1 MKLSIFNT
9 LRAAA
14 YAVAAGLL
22 VTAAVGCE
30 SSSSNDKS
38 LSVSDKSVILDG
50 EGGSQKISVSAN
62 GVSWIATAADSWVKL
77 TPQSGTGDSFVV
89 VSADANNTAEMRTSS
104 ITFEAP
110 GVSPVVVSVLQNEG
124 SGSSVSGSGYEV
136 KSVMFAYYGDRL
148 NTGGRLA
155 NVAVCLFN
163 QAPDQSTGKFQSYP
177 LKVVELVT
185 SVPFSDDYK
194 TACESVL
201 GHSYKTSTTD
211 KEYTINIEN
220 SYYANLIS
228 ETNTD
233 EKAVVSAELT
243 VSEFN
248 QSNGILKVSY
258 NVTFDDKST
267 MSGVFES
274 NKVFL
279 ADYSKAA
286 DSTLESDYNPVLTS
300 AEATFYS
307 ITDPDDGSAVT
318 DCALAVVE
326 LSGSA
331 SGGKDVVS
339 LGLYTDYA
347 DLSTLDL
354 SGTYPCLGDNAKSYK
369 EALNTFVPG
378 ELKSAGN
385 GQVYPIPT
393 IYYLLTSKGIL
404 TYAVPHSGSV
414 VFAKSGE
421 NYDVTLNLKDGNGY
435 AISGKYT
442 LKIPATVG
450 KLGTSSASPYSVK
463 VADFARKSNIGVAK
477 LPSVKFERL
486 F

>member
-14 YAVAAGLL
+14 YAVAAGLF
-22 VTAAVGCE
+22 VTAAVGCN

-62 GVSWIATAADSWVKL
+62 GVSWIATAADSWVKV

-89 VSADANNTAEMRTSS
+89 VSAEANNTAEMRTSS

-110 GVSPVVVSVLQNEG
+110 GVSPVVVSVLQSEG

-211 KEYTINIEN
+211 KEYTINIAN

-274 NKVFL
+274 DKVFL

-300 AEATFYS
+300 AEATIY
-307 ITDPDDGSAVT
+307 ALNNVT
-318 DCALAVVE
+318 ECALALVDFTGPT
-326 LSGSA
+326 SDGQ
-331 SGGKDVVS
+331 DVLA
-339 LGLYTDYA
+339 LGIYTDYA
-347 DLSTLDL
+347 DLTTLDL
-354 SGTYPCLGDNAKSYK
+354 SGTYTCIADDADLVP
-369 EALNTFVPG
+369 NTFVPG
-378 ELKSAGN
+378 SLQDTDDGR
-385 GQVYPIPT
+385 VRLIPT
-393 IYYLLTSKGIL
+393 IYYHSTSKGV
-404 TYAVPHSGSV
+404 TAYAVPHSGSV

-421 NYDVTLNLKDGNGY
+421 KYDVTFNFKDGNGF
-435 AISGKYT
+435 AISGKCS
-442 LKIPATVG
+442 ISISVSVG
-450 KLGTSSASPYSVK
+450 KLNTSSASPYSVK
-463 VADFARKSNIGVAK
+463 VADFARKSDFGVAK

-486 F
+486 

>member
-14 YAVAAGLL
+14 YAVAAGLF

-110 GVSPVVVSVLQNEG
+110 GVSPVVVSVLQSEG

-201 GHSYKTSTTD
+201 GHSCKTSTTD
-211 KEYTINIEN
+211 KEYTINIAN

-274 NKVFL
+274 DKVFL

-286 DSTLESDYNPVLTS
+286 DSTLESDINPVFTS
-300 AEATFYS
+300 ATATIYEMEK
-307 ITDPDDGSAVT
+307 VKE
-318 DCALAVVE
+318 CALALVDFTGPT
-326 LSGSA
+326 SDGQ
-331 SGGKDVVS
+331 DVLA
-339 LGLYTDYA
+339 LGIYTDYA
-347 DLSTLDL
+347 DLTTLDL
-354 SGTYPCLGDNAKSYK
+354 SGTYTCIADDADLVP
-369 EALNTFVPG
+369 NTFVPG
-378 ELKSAGN
+378 SLQDTDDGR
-385 GQVYPIPT
+385 VRLIPT
-393 IYYLLTSKGIL
+393 IYYHSTSKGV
-404 TYAVPHSGSV
+404 TAYAVPHSGSV

-421 NYDVTLNLKDGNGY
+421 KYDVTFNFKDGNGF
-435 AISGKYT
+435 AISGKCT
-442 LKIPATVG
+442 VSINVSVG
-450 KLGTSSASPYSVK
+450 KLNTSSASPYSVK

-486 F
+486 

>member
-22 VTAAVGCE
+22 VTAAVGCDP
-30 SSSSNDKS
+30 SSSNDKS

-110 GVSPVVVSVLQNEG
+110 GVSPVVVSVLQSEG

-136 KSVMFAYYGDRL
+136 KSVMFAYYGDGL
-148 NTGGRLA
+148 NTGGKLA

-163 QAPDQSTGKFQSYP
+163 QVPDERTGKFQSYP

-185 SVPFSDDYK
+185 SVPFSDNYE
-194 TACESVL
+194 TACKSVL
-201 GHSYKTSTTD
+201 GHSYKTSKTD
-211 KEYTINIEN
+211 KEYTINIAN
-220 SYYANLIS
+220 SYYANMIS

-248 QSNGILKVSY
+248 QSNNTVKVSY

-274 NKVFL
+274 DKVFL
-279 ADYSKAA
+279 ADYSKAS
-286 DSTLESDYNPVLTS
+286 DSTLESDISPVFTG
-300 AEATFYS
+300 ATATIY
-307 ITDPDDGSAVT
+307 ALNNVT
-318 DCALAVVE
+318 ECALALVDFTGPT
-326 LSGSA
+326 SDGQ
-331 SGGKDVVS
+331 DVLA
-339 LGLYTDYA
+339 LGIYTDYA
-347 DLSTLDL
+347 DLTTLDL
-354 SGTYPCLGDNAKSYK
+354 SGTYTCIADDADLVP
-369 EALNTFVPG
+369 NTFVPG
-378 ELKSAGN
+378 SLQDTDDGR
-385 GQVYPIPT
+385 VRLIPT
-393 IYYLLTSKGIL
+393 IYYHSTSKGV
-404 TYAVPHSGSV
+404 TAYAVPHSGSV

-421 NYDVTLNLKDGNGY
+421 KYDVTFNFKDGNGF
-435 AISGKYT
+435 AISGKCT
-442 LKIPATVG
+442 VSINVSVG

-477 LPSVKFERL
+477 LPSVKLERL
-486 F
+486 

>member
-14 YAVAAGLL
+14 YAVAAGLF

-62 GVSWIATAADSWVKL
+62 GVSWIATAADSWVKV

-89 VSADANNTAEMRTSS
+89 VSAEANNTAEMRTSS

-124 SGSSVSGSGYEV
+124 SGSSVSGSGFEV
-136 KSVMFAYYGDRL
+136 KSVMFAYYGDGL
-148 NTGGRLA
+148 NTGGKLA

-163 QAPDQSTGKFQSYP
+163 QAPNETSGKFQSYP

-201 GHSYKTSTTD
+201 GHSYKTSKTD
-211 KEYTINIEN
+211 KEYTINIAN
-220 SYYANLIS
+220 SYYANMIS

-274 NKVFL
+274 DKVFL
-279 ADYSKAA
+279 ADYSKAS
-286 DSTLESDYNPVLTS
+286 DSTLESDISPVFTS
-300 AEATFYS
+300 ATATIY
-307 ITDPDDGSAVT
+307 ALNNVT
-318 DCALAVVE
+318 ECALALVDFTGPT
-326 LSGSA
+326 SDGQ
-331 SGGKDVVS
+331 DVLA
-339 LGLYTDYA
+339 LGIYTDYA
-347 DLSTLDL
+347 DLTTLDL
-354 SGTYPCLGDNAKSYK
+354 SGTYPCIADDADLVP
-369 EALNTFVPG
+369 NTFVPG
-378 ELKSAGN
+378 SLQDTDDGR
-385 GQVYPIPT
+385 VRLIPT
-393 IYYLLTSKGIL
+393 IYYHSTSKGV
-404 TYAVPHSGSV
+404 TAYAVPHSGSV

-421 NYDVTLNLKDGNGY
+421 KYDVTFNFKDGNGF
-435 AISGKYT
+435 AISGKCT
-442 LKIPATVG
+442 VSINVSVG
-450 KLGTSSASPYSVK
+450 KLSTSSASPYSVK
-463 VADFARKSNIGVAK
+463 VADFARKSDFGVAK

-486 F
+486 

>member
-14 YAVAAGLL
+14 YAVAAGLF

-62 GVSWIATAADSWVKL
+62 GVSWIATAADSWVKV

-89 VSADANNTAEMRTSS
+89 VSAEANNTAEMRTSS

-110 GVSPVVVSVLQNEG
+110 GVSPVVVSVLQSEG

-136 KSVMFAYYGDRL
+136 KSVMLAYYGDGL
-148 NTGGRLA
+148 NTGGKLA

-163 QAPDQSTGKFQSYP
+163 QVPDEKTGKFQSYP

-185 SVPFSDDYK
+185 SVPFSDNYE
-194 TACESVL
+194 TACKSVL
-201 GHSYKTSTTD
+201 GHSYKTSKTD
-211 KEYTINIEN
+211 KEYTINIAN
-220 SYYANLIS
+220 SYYANMIS

-233 EKAVVSAELT
+233 EKNVVSAELT
-243 VSEFN
+243 VSEF
-248 QSNGILKVSY
+248 QSNGTVKVSY

-274 NKVFL
+274 DKVFL
-279 ADYSKAA
+279 ADYSKAS
-286 DSTLESDYNPVLTS
+286 DSTLESDISPVFTG
-300 AEATFYS
+300 ATATIY
-307 ITDPDDGSAVT
+307 ALNNVT
-318 DCALAVVE
+318 ECALALVDFTGPT
-326 LSGSA
+326 SDGQ
-331 SGGKDVVS
+331 DVLA
-339 LGLYTDYA
+339 LGIYTDYA
-347 DLSTLDL
+347 DLTTLDL
-354 SGTYPCLGDNAKSYK
+354 SGTYTCIADDADLVP
-369 EALNTFVPG
+369 NTFIPG
-378 ELKSAGN
+378 TLKDTDDGR
-385 GQVYPIPT
+385 VRLIPT
-393 IYYLLTSKGIL
+393 IYYHNTSKGV
-404 TYAVPHSGSV
+404 TAYAVPHSGSI

-421 NYDVTLNLKDGNGY
+421 KYDVTFNFKDGNGF
-435 AISGKYT
+435 AISGKCT
-442 LKIPATVG
+442 VSINVSVG
-450 KLGTSSASPYSVK
+450 KLNTSSASPYSVK

-477 LPSVKFERL
+477 LPSVKLERL
-486 F
+486 

>member
-22 VTAAVGCE
+22 VTAAVGCDP
-30 SSSSNDKS
+30 SSSNDKS

-110 GVSPVVVSVLQNEG
+110 GVSPVVVSVLQSEG

-136 KSVMFAYYGDRL
+136 KSVMFAYYGDGL
-148 NTGGRLA
+148 NTGGKLA

-163 QAPDQSTGKFQSYP
+163 QVPDEKTGKFQSYP

-201 GHSYKTSTTD
+201 GHSYKTSKTD
-211 KEYTINIEN
+211 KEYTINIAN
-220 SYYANLIS
+220 SYYANMIS

-243 VSEFN
+243 VSEF
-248 QSNGILKVSY
+248 QSNGTVKVSY

-274 NKVFL
+274 DKVFL
-279 ADYSKAA
+279 ADYSKAS
-286 DSTLESDYNPVLTS
+286 DSTLESDISPVFTG
-300 AEATFYS
+300 ATATIY
-307 ITDPDDGSAVT
+307 ALNNVT
-318 DCALAVVE
+318 ECALALVDFTGPT
-326 LSGSA
+326 SDGQ
-331 SGGKDVVS
+331 DVLA
-339 LGLYTDYA
+339 LGIYTDYA
-347 DLSTLDL
+347 DLTTLDL
-354 SGTYPCLGDNAKSYK
+354 SGTYTCIADDADLVP
-369 EALNTFVPG
+369 NTFVPG
-378 ELKSAGN
+378 SLQDTDDGR
-385 GQVYPIPT
+385 VRLIPT
-393 IYYLLTSKGIL
+393 IYYHSTSKGV
-404 TYAVPHSGSV
+404 TAYAVPHSGSV

-421 NYDVTLNLKDGNGY
+421 KYDVTFNFKDGNGF
-435 AISGKYT
+435 AISGKCT
-442 LKIPATVG
+442 VSINVSVG

>member
-110 GVSPVVVSVLQNEG
+110 GVSPVVVSVLQSEG

-211 KEYTINIEN
+211 KEYTINIAN

-274 NKVFL
+274 DKVFL

-286 DSTLESDYNPVLTS
+286 DSTLESDINPVFTS
-300 AEATFYS
+300 ATATIYEKEK
-307 ITDPDDGSAVT
+307 VKE
-318 DCALAVVE
+318 CALALVDFTGPT
-326 LSGSA
+326 SDGQ
-331 SGGKDVVS
+331 DVLA
-339 LGLYTDYA
+339 LGIYTDYA
-347 DLSTLDL
+347 DLTTLDL
-354 SGTYPCLGDNAKSYK
+354 SGTYTCIADDADLVP
-369 EALNTFVPG
+369 NTFVPG
-378 ELKSAGN
+378 SLQDTDDGR
-385 GQVYPIPT
+385 VRLIPT
-393 IYYLLTSKGIL
+393 IYYHSTSKGV
-404 TYAVPHSGSV
+404 TAYAVPHSGSV

-421 NYDVTLNLKDGNGY
+421 KYDVTFNFKDGNGF
-435 AISGKYT
+435 AISGKCT
-442 LKIPATVG
+442 VSINVSVG
-450 KLGTSSASPYSVK
+450 KLNTSSASPYSVK

-486 F
+486 

>member
-14 YAVAAGLL
+14 YAVAAGLF
-22 VTAAVGCE
+22 VTAAVGCDP
-30 SSSSNDKS
+30 SSSNDKS
-38 LSVSDKSVILDG
+38 LSVSDRSVILDG

-62 GVSWIATAADSWVKL
+62 GVSWIATAADSWVKV

-89 VSADANNTAEMRTSS
+89 VSAEANNTAEMRTSS

-136 KSVMFAYYGDRL
+136 KSVMLAYYGDGL
-148 NTGGRLA
+148 NTGGKLA

-163 QAPDQSTGKFQSYP
+163 QVPNETTGKFQSYP

-185 SVPFSDDYK
+185 SVPFSDDYV
-194 TACESVL
+194 TACKSVF

-211 KEYTINIEN
+211 KEYTINIAN
-220 SYYANLIS
+220 SYYANMIS
-228 ETNTD
+228 ESNTD
-233 EKAVVSAELT
+233 EKNVVSAELT
-243 VSEFN
+243 VSEF
-248 QSNGILKVSY
+248 QSNGTVKVSY

-274 NKVFL
+274 DKVFL
-279 ADYSKAA
+279 ADYSRAA
-286 DSTLESDYNPVLTS
+286 DSTLGSDISPVFTS
-300 AEATFYS
+300 ATATIYEM
-307 ITDPDDGSAVT
+307 GKVKE
-318 DCALAVVE
+318 CALALVDFTGPT
-326 LSGSA
+326 SDGQ
-331 SGGKDVVS
+331 DVLA
-339 LGLYTDYA
+339 LGIYTDYA
-347 DLSTLDL
+347 DLTTLDL
-354 SGTYPCLGDNAKSYK
+354 SGTYPCIADNAD
-369 EALNTFVPG
+369 LVPNTFIPG
-378 ELKSAGN
+378 ALKDTDDGKK
-385 GQVYPIPT
+385 VKLIPT
-393 IYYLLTSKGIL
+393 IYYHKTPKGV
-404 TYAVPHSGSV
+404 TAYAVPHSGSI

-421 NYDVTLNLKDGNGY
+421 KYDVTFNFKDGNGF
-435 AISGKYT
+435 AISGKCT
-442 LKIPATVG
+442 LSISASVG

-486 F
+486 

>member
-14 YAVAAGLL
+14 YAVAAGLF
-22 VTAAVGCE
+22 VTAAVGCDP
-30 SSSSNDKS
+30 SSSNDKS

-62 GVSWIATAADSWVKL
+62 GVSWIATAADSWVKV

-110 GVSPVVVSVLQNEG
+110 GVSPVVVSVLQSEG

-136 KSVMFAYYGDRL
+136 KSVMLAYYGDGL
-148 NTGGRLA
+148 NTGGKLA

-163 QAPDQSTGKFQSYP
+163 QVPNESTGTFQSYP

-220 SYYANLIS
+220 SYYANMIS
-228 ETNTD
+228 ESNTD
-233 EKAVVSAELT
+233 EKRVVSAELT

-248 QSNGILKVSY
+248 QSNGTVKVSY

-274 NKVFL
+274 DKVFL
-279 ADYSKAA
+279 ADYSKAS
-286 DSTLESDYNPVLTS
+286 DSTLESDISPVFTS
-300 AEATFYS
+300 ATATIYEMKK
-307 ITDPDDGSAVT
+307 VT
-318 DCALAVVE
+318 ECALALVDFTGPT
-326 LSGSA
+326 SDGQ
-331 SGGKDVVS
+331 DVLA
-339 LGLYTDYA
+339 LGIYTDYA
-347 DLSTLDL
+347 DLTTLDL
-354 SGTYPCLGDNAKSYK
+354 SGTYTCIADDADLVP
-369 EALNTFVPG
+369 NTFIPG
-378 ELKSAGN
+378 TLKDTDDGK
-385 GQVYPIPT
+385 VRLIPT
-393 IYYLLTSKGIL
+393 IYYHNTSKGV
-404 TYAVPHSGSV
+404 TAYAVPYSGSI

-421 NYDVTLNLKDGNGY
+421 KYDVTFNFKDGNGF
-435 AISGKYT
+435 AISGKCT
-442 LKIPATVG
+442 ISISVSVG
-450 KLGTSSASPYSVK
+450 KLSTSSASPYSVK
-463 VADFARKSNIGVAK
+463 VADFARKSDFGVAK
-477 LPSVKFERL
+477 LPSVKLERL
-486 F
+486 

>member
-14 YAVAAGLL
+14 YAVAAGLF
-22 VTAAVGCE
+22 VTAAVGCDP
-30 SSSSNDKS
+30 SSSNDKS
-38 LSVSDKSVILDG
+38 LSVSDRSVILDG

-62 GVSWIATAADSWVKL
+62 GVSWIATAADSWVKV

-89 VSADANNTAEMRTSS
+89 VSAEANNTAEMRTSS

-136 KSVMFAYYGDRL
+136 KSVMLAYYGDGL
-148 NTGGRLA
+148 NTGGKLA

-163 QAPDQSTGKFQSYP
+163 QVPNETTGKFQSYP

-185 SVPFSDDYK
+185 SVPFSDNYK

-201 GHSYKTSTTD
+201 GHSYKTSKTD
-211 KEYTINIEN
+211 KEYTINIAN
-220 SYYANLIS
+220 SYYANMIS

-243 VSEFN
+243 VSEF
-248 QSNGILKVSY
+248 QSNGTVKVSY

-274 NKVFL
+274 DKVLL

-286 DSTLESDYNPVLTS
+286 DSTLESDINPVFTS
-300 AEATFYS
+300 ATATIYEMEK
-307 ITDPDDGSAVT
+307 VKE
-318 DCALAVVE
+318 CALALVDFTGPT
-326 LSGSA
+326 SDGQ
-331 SGGKDVVS
+331 DVLA
-339 LGLYTDYA
+339 LGIYTDYA
-347 DLSTLDL
+347 DLTTLDL
-354 SGTYPCLGDNAKSYK
+354 SGTYNCIADDADKVP
-369 EALNTFVPG
+369 NTFVPG
-378 ELKSAGN
+378 TLKDTDDGKKVRLS
-385 GQVYPIPT
+385 PT
-393 IYYLLTSKGIL
+393 IYCHSTSKGV
-404 TYAVPHSGSV
+404 TAYAVPHSGSV
-414 VFAKSGE
+414 VFFKSGE
-421 NYDVTLNLKDGNGY
+421 KYDVTFNFKDGNGF
-435 AISGKYT
+435 AISGKCS
-442 LKIPATVG
+442 ISISVSVG

-486 F
+486 

>member
-22 VTAAVGCE
+22 VTAAVGCDP
-30 SSSSNDKS
+30 SSSNDKS

-110 GVSPVVVSVLQNEG
+110 GVSPVVVSVLQSEG

-136 KSVMFAYYGDRL
+136 KSVMLAYYGDGL
-148 NTGGRLA
+148 NTGGKLA

-163 QAPDQSTGKFQSYP
+163 QVPDEKTGKFQSYP

-185 SVPFSDDYK
+185 SVPFSDNYE
-194 TACESVL
+194 TACKSVL

-220 SYYANLIS
+220 SYYANMIS

-243 VSEFN
+243 VSEF
-248 QSNGILKVSY
+248 QSNGTVKVSY

-274 NKVFL
+274 DKVFL
-279 ADYSKAA
+279 ADYSKAS
-286 DSTLESDYNPVLTS
+286 DSTLESDISPVFTG
-300 AEATFYS
+300 ATATIYEMKK
-307 ITDPDDGSAVT
+307 VT
-318 DCALAVVE
+318 ECALALVDFTGPT
-326 LSGSA
+326 SDGQ
-331 SGGKDVVS
+331 DVLA
-339 LGLYTDYA
+339 LGIYTDYA
-347 DLSTLDL
+347 DLTTLDL
-354 SGTYPCLGDNAKSYK
+354 SGTYTCIADDADPVP
-369 EALNTFVPG
+369 NTFIPG
-378 ELKSAGN
+378 TLKDTDDGK
-385 GQVYPIPT
+385 VRLIPT
-393 IYYLLTSKGIL
+393 IYYHNTSKGV
-404 TYAVPHSGSV
+404 TAYAVPHSGSV

-421 NYDVTLNLKDGNGY
+421 KYDVTFNFKDGNGF
-435 AISGKYT
+435 AISGKCT
-442 LKIPATVG
+442 ISISVSVG
-450 KLGTSSASPYSVK
+450 KLSTSSASPYSVK
-463 VADFARKSNIGVAK
+463 VADFARKSDLGVAK
-477 LPSVKFERL
+477 LPSVKLERL

>member
-1 MKLSIFNT
+1 MRLSIFNT

-22 VTAAVGCE
+22 VTAAVGCDP
-30 SSSSNDKS
+30 SSSNDKS

-89 VSADANNTAEMRTSS
+89 VSAEANNTAEMRTSS

-110 GVSPVVVSVLQNEG
+110 GVSPVVVSVLQSEG

-136 KSVMFAYYGDRL
+136 KSVMFAYYGDGL
-148 NTGGRLA
+148 NTGGKLA

-163 QAPDQSTGKFQSYP
+163 QVPNETTGKFQSYP

-185 SVPFSDDYK
+185 SVPFSDNYE
-194 TACESVL
+194 TACKSVL

-211 KEYTINIEN
+211 KEYTINIAN
-220 SYYANLIS
+220 SYYANMIS

-243 VSEFN
+243 VSEF
-248 QSNGILKVSY
+248 QSNGTVKVSY

-274 NKVFL
+274 DKVFL
-279 ADYSKAA
+279 ADYSKAS
-286 DSTLESDYNPVLTS
+286 DSTLESDISPVFTG
-300 AEATFYS
+300 ATATIY
-307 ITDPDDGSAVT
+307 ALNNVT
-318 DCALAVVE
+318 ECALALVDFTGPT
-326 LSGSA
+326 SDGQ
-331 SGGKDVVS
+331 DVLA
-339 LGLYTDYA
+339 LGIYTDYA
-347 DLSTLDL
+347 DLTTLDL
-354 SGTYPCLGDNAKSYK
+354 SGTYTCIADDADLVP
-369 EALNTFVPG
+369 NTFVPG
-378 ELKSAGN
+378 SLQDTDDGR
-385 GQVYPIPT
+385 VRLIPT
-393 IYYLLTSKGIL
+393 IYYHSTSKGV
-404 TYAVPHSGSV
+404 TAYAVPHSGSV
-414 VFAKSGE
+414 VFAKSGDK
-421 NYDVTLNLKDGNGY
+421 YDVTFNFKDGNGF
-435 AISGKYT
+435 AISGKC
-442 LKIPATVG
+442 TVSINVSVD
-450 KLGTSSASPYSVK
+450 KLSTSSASPYSVK
-463 VADFARKSNIGVAK
+463 VADFARKSDFGVAK

-486 F
+486 

>member
-14 YAVAAGLL
+14 YAVAAGLF
-22 VTAAVGCE
+22 VTAAVGCN

-62 GVSWIATAADSWVKL
+62 GVSWIATAADSWVKV

-89 VSADANNTAEMRTSS
+89 VSAEANNTAEMRTSS

-110 GVSPVVVSVLQNEG
+110 GVSPVVVSVLQSEG

-211 KEYTINIEN
+211 KEYTINIAN

-274 NKVFL
+274 DKVFL
-279 ADYSKAA
+279 ADYSKAS
-286 DSTLESDYNPVLTS
+286 DSTLESDINPVFTS
-300 AEATFYS
+300 ATATIYEMNN
-307 ITDPDDGSAVT
+307 VKE
-318 DCALAVVE
+318 CALALVDFTGPT
-326 LSGSA
+326 SDGQ
-331 SGGKDVVS
+331 DVLA
-339 LGLYTDYA
+339 LGIYTDYA
-347 DLSTLDL
+347 DLTTLDL
-354 SGTYPCLGDNAKSYK
+354 SGTYTCIADDADLVP
-369 EALNTFVPG
+369 NTFVPG
-378 ELKSAGN
+378 SLQDTDDGR
-385 GQVYPIPT
+385 VRLIPT
-393 IYYLLTSKGIL
+393 IYYHSTSKGV
-404 TYAVPHSGSV
+404 TAYAVPHSGSV

-421 NYDVTLNLKDGNGY
+421 KYDVTFNFKDGNGF
-435 AISGKYT
+435 AISGKCT
-442 LKIPATVG
+442 VSINVSVG
-450 KLGTSSASPYSVK
+450 KLGKSSASPYSVK

-486 F
+486 

>member
-14 YAVAAGLL
+14 YAVAAGLF
-22 VTAAVGCE
+22 VTAAVGCN

-62 GVSWIATAADSWVKL
+62 GVSWIATAADSWVKV

-89 VSADANNTAEMRTSS
+89 VSAEANNTAEMRTSS

-110 GVSPVVVSVLQNEG
+110 GVSPVVVSVLQSEG

-211 KEYTINIEN
+211 KEYTINIAN

-274 NKVFL
+274 DKVFL

-286 DSTLESDYNPVLTS
+286 DSTLESDISPVFTS
-300 AEATFYS
+300 ATATIY
-307 ITDPDDGSAVT
+307 ALNNVT
-318 DCALAVVE
+318 ECALALVDFTGPT
-326 LSGSA
+326 SDGQ
-331 SGGKDVVS
+331 DVLA
-339 LGLYTDYA
+339 LGIYTDYA
-347 DLSTLDL
+347 DLTTLDL
-354 SGTYPCLGDNAKSYK
+354 SGTYTCIADDADLVP
-369 EALNTFVPG
+369 NTFVPG
-378 ELKSAGN
+378 SLQDTDDGR
-385 GQVYPIPT
+385 VRLIPT
-393 IYYLLTSKGIL
+393 IYYHSTSKGV
-404 TYAVPHSGSV
+404 TAYAVPHSGSV

-421 NYDVTLNLKDGNGY
+421 KYDVTFNFKDGNGF
-435 AISGKYT
+435 AISGKCT
-442 LKIPATVG
+442 VSINVSVG
-450 KLGTSSASPYSVK
+450 KLNTSSASPYSVK
-463 VADFARKSNIGVAK
+463 VADFARKSDFGVAK

-486 F
+486 

>member
-14 YAVAAGLL
+14 YAVAAGLF
-22 VTAAVGCE
+22 VTAAVGCDP
-30 SSSSNDKS
+30 SSSNDKS
-38 LSVSDKSVILDG
+38 LSVSDRSVILDG

-62 GVSWIATAADSWVKL
+62 GVSWIATAADSWVKV

-89 VSADANNTAEMRTSS
+89 VSAEANNTAEMRTSS

-136 KSVMFAYYGDRL
+136 KSVMLAYYGDGL
-148 NTGGRLA
+148 NTGGKLA

-163 QAPDQSTGKFQSYP
+163 QVPNETTGKFQSYP

-185 SVPFSDDYK
+185 SVPFSDNYK

-201 GHSYKTSTTD
+201 GHSYKTSKTD
-211 KEYTINIEN
+211 KEYTINIAN
-220 SYYANLIS
+220 SYYANMIS

-243 VSEFN
+243 VSEF
-248 QSNGILKVSY
+248 QSNGTVKVSY

-274 NKVFL
+274 DKVFL

-286 DSTLESDYNPVLTS
+286 DSTLDSDINPVFTS
-300 AEATFYS
+300 ATATIYELEK
-307 ITDPDDGSAVT
+307 VKE
-318 DCALAVVE
+318 CALALVDFTGPT
-326 LSGSA
+326 SDGQ
-331 SGGKDVVS
+331 DVLA
-339 LGLYTDYA
+339 LGIYTDYA
-347 DLSTLDL
+347 DLTTLDL
-354 SGTYPCLGDNAKSYK
+354 SGTYPCIADDADKVP
-369 EALNTFVPG
+369 NTFVPG
-378 ELKSAGN
+378 TLKDTDDGKK
-385 GQVYPIPT
+385 VRLIPT
-393 IYYLLTSKGIL
+393 IYYHSTSKGV
-404 TYAVPHSGSV
+404 TSYAVPHSGSV

-421 NYDVTLNLKDGNGY
+421 KYDVTFNFKDGNGF
-435 AISGKYT
+435 AISGKCT
-442 LKIPATVG
+442 ISISASAG

-463 VADFARKSNIGVAK
+463 VADFARKSDFGVAK

-486 F
+486 

>member
-22 VTAAVGCE
+22 VTAAVGCDP
-30 SSSSNDKS
+30 SSSNDKS

-110 GVSPVVVSVLQNEG
+110 GVSPVVVSVLQSEG

-211 KEYTINIEN
+211 KEYTINIAN

-274 NKVFL
+274 DKVFL

-286 DSTLESDYNPVLTS
+286 DSTLESDINPVFTS
-300 AEATFYS
+300 ATATIYEMEK
-307 ITDPDDGSAVT
+307 VKE
-318 DCALAVVE
+318 CALALVDFTGPT
-326 LSGSA
+326 SDGQ
-331 SGGKDVVS
+331 DVLA
-339 LGLYTDYA
+339 LGIYTDYA
-347 DLSTLDL
+347 DLTTLDL
-354 SGTYPCLGDNAKSYK
+354 SGTYTCIADDADLVP
-369 EALNTFVPG
+369 NTFVPG
-378 ELKSAGN
+378 SLQDTDDGR
-385 GQVYPIPT
+385 VRLIPT
-393 IYYLLTSKGIL
+393 IYYHSTSKGV
-404 TYAVPHSGSV
+404 TAYAVPHSGSV

-421 NYDVTLNLKDGNGY
+421 KYDVTFNFKDGNGF
-435 AISGKYT
+435 AISGKCT
-442 LKIPATVG
+442 VSINVSVG
-450 KLGTSSASPYSVK
+450 KLNTSSASPYSVK
-463 VADFARKSNIGVAK
+463 VADFARKSDFGVAK

-486 F
+486 

>member
-14 YAVAAGLL
+14 YAVAAGLF

-62 GVSWIATAADSWVKL
+62 GVSWIATAADSWVKV

-89 VSADANNTAEMRTSS
+89 VSAEANNTAEMRTSS

-110 GVSPVVVSVLQNEG
+110 GVSPVVVSVLQSEG

-136 KSVMFAYYGDRL
+136 KSVMFAYYGDGL
-148 NTGGRLA
+148 NTGGKLA

-163 QAPDQSTGKFQSYP
+163 QVPDEKTGKFQSYP

-185 SVPFSDDYK
+185 NVPFSDNYE
-194 TACESVL
+194 TACKSVL
-201 GHSYKTSTTD
+201 GHSYKTSKTD
-211 KEYTINIEN
+211 KEYTINIAN
-220 SYYANLIS
+220 SYYANMIS

-243 VSEFN
+243 VSEF
-248 QSNGILKVSY
+248 QSNGTVKVSY

-274 NKVFL
+274 DKVFL
-279 ADYSKAA
+279 ADYSKAS
-286 DSTLESDYNPVLTS
+286 DSTLESDISPVFTG
-300 AEATFYS
+300 ATATIY
-307 ITDPDDGSAVT
+307 ALNNVT
-318 DCALAVVE
+318 ECALALVDFTGPT
-326 LSGSA
+326 SDGQ
-331 SGGKDVVS
+331 DVLA
-339 LGLYTDYA
+339 LGIYTDYA
-347 DLSTLDL
+347 DLTTLDL
-354 SGTYPCLGDNAKSYK
+354 SGTYTCIADDADLVP
-369 EALNTFVPG
+369 NTFVPG
-378 ELKSAGN
+378 SLQDTDDGR
-385 GQVYPIPT
+385 VRLIPT
-393 IYYLLTSKGIL
+393 IYYHSTSKGV
-404 TYAVPHSGSV
+404 TAYAVPHSGSV

-421 NYDVTLNLKDGNGY
+421 KYDVTFNFKDGNGF
-435 AISGKYT
+435 AISGKCT
-442 LKIPATVG
+442 ISISASVG
-450 KLGTSSASPYSVK
+450 KLNTSSASPYSVK
-463 VADFARKSNIGVAK
+463 VADFARKSDFGVAK

-486 F
+486 

>member
-22 VTAAVGCE
+22 VTAAVGCDP
-30 SSSSNDKS
+30 SSSNDKS

-110 GVSPVVVSVLQNEG
+110 GVSPVVVSVLQSEG

-211 KEYTINIEN
+211 KEYTINIAN

-274 NKVFL
+274 DKVFL

-286 DSTLESDYNPVLTS
+286 DSTLESDINPVFTS
-300 AEATFYS
+300 ATATIY
-307 ITDPDDGSAVT
+307 ALNNVT
-318 DCALAVVE
+318 ECALALVDFTGPT
-326 LSGSA
+326 SDGQ
-331 SGGKDVVS
+331 DVLA
-339 LGLYTDYA
+339 LGIYTDYA
-347 DLSTLDL
+347 DLTTLDL
-354 SGTYPCLGDNAKSYK
+354 SGTYTCIADDADLVP
-369 EALNTFVPG
+369 NTFVPG
-378 ELKSAGN
+378 SLQDTDDGR
-385 GQVYPIPT
+385 VRLIPT
-393 IYYLLTSKGIL
+393 IYYHSTSKGV
-404 TYAVPHSGSV
+404 TAYAVPHSGSV

-421 NYDVTLNLKDGNGY
+421 KYDVTFNFKDGNGF
-435 AISGKYT
+435 AISGKCS
-442 LKIPATVG
+442 ISINVSVG
-450 KLGTSSASPYSVK
+450 KLNTSSASPYSVK
-463 VADFARKSNIGVAK
+463 VADFARKSDFGVAK

-486 F
+486 

>member
-14 YAVAAGLL
+14 YAVAAGLF
-22 VTAAVGCE
+22 VTAAVGCDP
-30 SSSSNDKS
+30 SSSNDKS

-62 GVSWIATAADSWVKL
+62 GVSWIATAADSWVKV

-89 VSADANNTAEMRTSS
+89 VSAEANNTAEMRTSS

-110 GVSPVVVSVLQNEG
+110 GVSPVVVSVLQSEG

-211 KEYTINIEN
+211 KEYTINIAN

-274 NKVFL
+274 DKVFL

-286 DSTLESDYNPVLTS
+286 DSTLESDISPVFTS
-300 AEATFYS
+300 ATATIY
-307 ITDPDDGSAVT
+307 ALNNVT
-318 DCALAVVE
+318 ECALALVDFTGPT
-326 LSGSA
+326 SDGQ
-331 SGGKDVVS
+331 DVLA
-339 LGLYTDYA
+339 LGIYTDYA
-347 DLSTLDL
+347 DLTTLDL
-354 SGTYPCLGDNAKSYK
+354 SGTYTCIADDADLVP
-369 EALNTFVPG
+369 NTFVPG
-378 ELKSAGN
+378 SLQDTDDGR
-385 GQVYPIPT
+385 VRLIPT
-393 IYYLLTSKGIL
+393 IYYHSTSKGV
-404 TYAVPHSGSV
+404 TAYAVPHSGSV

-421 NYDVTLNLKDGNGY
+421 KYDVTFNFKDGNGF
-435 AISGKYT
+435 AISGKCT
-442 LKIPATVG
+442 ISISASVG

-477 LPSVKFERL
+477 LPSVKFER
-486 F
+486 FF

>member
-14 YAVAAGLL
+14 YAVAAGLF
-22 VTAAVGCE
+22 VTAAVGCN

-62 GVSWIATAADSWVKL
+62 GVSWIATAADSWVKV

-89 VSADANNTAEMRTSS
+89 VSAEANNTAEMRTSS

-211 KEYTINIEN
+211 KEYTINIAN

-274 NKVFL
+274 DKVFL

-286 DSTLESDYNPVLTS
+286 DSTLESDINPVFTS
-300 AEATFYS
+300 ATATFYS

-378 ELKSAGN
+378 ELQSAGN

-442 LKIPATVG
+442 LKIPASVG
-450 KLGTSSASPYSVK
+450 KLGKSSASPYSVK

-477 LPSVKFERL
+477 LPSVKLERL

>member
-22 VTAAVGCE
+22 VTAAVGCDP
-30 SSSSNDKS
+30 SSSNDKS

-62 GVSWIATAADSWVKL
+62 GVSWIATAADSWVKV

-89 VSADANNTAEMRTSS
+89 VSAEANNTAEMRTSS

-110 GVSPVVVSVLQNEG
+110 GVSPVVVSVLQSEG

-211 KEYTINIEN
+211 KEYTINIAN

-274 NKVFL
+274 DKVFL

-286 DSTLESDYNPVLTS
+286 DSTLESDINPVFTS
-300 AEATFYS
+300 ATATIYEMEK
-307 ITDPDDGSAVT
+307 VKE
-318 DCALAVVE
+318 CALALVDFTGPT
-326 LSGSA
+326 SDGQ
-331 SGGKDVVS
+331 DVLA
-339 LGLYTDYA
+339 LGIYTDYA
-347 DLSTLDL
+347 DLTTLDL
-354 SGTYPCLGDNAKSYK
+354 SGTYTCIADDADLVP
-369 EALNTFVPG
+369 NTFVPG
-378 ELKSAGN
+378 SLQDTDDGR
-385 GQVYPIPT
+385 VRLIPT
-393 IYYLLTSKGIL
+393 IYYHSTSKGV
-404 TYAVPHSGSV
+404 TAYAVPHSGSV

-421 NYDVTLNLKDGNGY
+421 KYDVTFNFKDGNGF
-435 AISGKYT
+435 AISGKCT
-442 LKIPATVG
+442 VSINVSVG
-450 KLGTSSASPYSVK
+450 KLGKSSASPYSVK

-477 LPSVKFERL
+477 LPSVKLERL
-486 F
+486 

>member
-22 VTAAVGCE
+22 VTAAVGCDP
-30 SSSSNDKS
+30 SSSNDKS

-62 GVSWIATAADSWVKL
+62 GVSWIATAADSWVKV

-110 GVSPVVVSVLQNEG
+110 GVSPVVVSVLQSEG

-136 KSVMFAYYGDRL
+136 KSVMLAYYGDGL
-148 NTGGRLA
+148 NTGGILA

-163 QAPDQSTGKFQSYP
+163 QVPNESTGKFQSYP

-185 SVPFSDDYK
+185 SVPFSDNYK

-201 GHSYKTSTTD
+201 GHSYKTSKTD
-211 KEYTINIEN
+211 KEYTINIAN
-220 SYYANLIS
+220 SYYANMIS

-243 VSEFN
+243 VSEF
-248 QSNGILKVSY
+248 QSNGTVKVSY

-274 NKVFL
+274 DKVFL
-279 ADYSKAA
+279 ADYSKAS
-286 DSTLESDYNPVLTS
+286 DSTLESDISPVFTG
-300 AEATFYS
+300 ATATIYEMKK
-307 ITDPDDGSAVT
+307 VT
-318 DCALAVVE
+318 ECALALVDFTGPT
-326 LSGSA
+326 SDGQ
-331 SGGKDVVS
+331 DVLA
-339 LGLYTDYA
+339 LGIYTDYA
-347 DLSTLDL
+347 DLTTLDL
-354 SGTYPCLGDNAKSYK
+354 SGTYTCIADDADLVP
-369 EALNTFVPG
+369 NTFIPG
-378 ELKSAGN
+378 TLKDTDDGK
-385 GQVYPIPT
+385 VRLIPT
-393 IYYLLTSKGIL
+393 IYYHNTSKGV
-404 TYAVPHSGSV
+404 TAYAVPYSGSI

-421 NYDVTLNLKDGNGY
+421 KYDVTFNFKDGNGF
-435 AISGKYT
+435 AISGKCT
-442 LKIPATVG
+442 ISISVSVG
-450 KLGTSSASPYSVK
+450 KLSTSSASPYSVK
-463 VADFARKSNIGVAK
+463 VADFARKSDFGVAK
-477 LPSVKFERL
+477 LPSVKLERL
-486 F
+486 

>member
-14 YAVAAGLL
+14 YAVAAGLF
-22 VTAAVGCE
+22 VTAAVGCN

-62 GVSWIATAADSWVKL
+62 GVSWIATAADSWVKV

-89 VSADANNTAEMRTSS
+89 VSAEANNTAEMRTSS

-124 SGSSVSGSGYEV
+124 SGSSVSGSGFEV
-136 KSVMFAYYGDRL
+136 KSVMFAYYGDGL
-148 NTGGRLA
+148 NTGGKLA

-163 QAPDQSTGKFQSYP
+163 QAPNETTGKFQSYP
-177 LKVVELVT
+177 LKLVELVT
-185 SVPFSDDYK
+185 SVPFSDDYT

-211 KEYTINIEN
+211 KEYTINIAN

-248 QSNGILKVSY
+248 KSNGTVKVSY

-267 MSGVFES
+267 MSGVFEGD
-274 NKVFL
+274 KVFTV
-279 ADYSKAA
+279 DYSKAA
-286 DSTLESDYNPVLTS
+286 DSTLDSDINPVFTS
-300 AEATFYS
+300 ATATIYEMEK
-307 ITDPDDGSAVT
+307 VKE
-318 DCALAVVE
+318 CALAIVNFTGPT
-326 LSGSA
+326 SD
-331 SGGKDVVS
+331 GKDVLA
-339 LGLYTDYA
+339 LGIYTDYA
-347 DLSTLDL
+347 DLTTLDL
-354 SGTYPCLGDNAKSYK
+354 SGTYTCLADDADKVP
-369 EALNTFVPG
+369 NTFIPG
-378 ELKSAGN
+378 ALEDTGDGDGRVRL
-385 GQVYPIPT
+385 IPT
-393 IYYLLTSKGIL
+393 IYYHNTSKGI
-404 TYAVPHSGSV
+404 TAYAVPHSGSV

-421 NYDVTLNLKDGNGY
+421 KYDVTFNFKDGNGF
-435 AISGKYT
+435 AISGKC
-442 LKIPATVG
+442 TVSISASVD

-486 F
+486 

>member
-14 YAVAAGLL
+14 YAVAAGFL
-22 VTAAVGCE
+22 VTAAVGCDP
-30 SSSSNDKS
+30 SSSNDKS

-110 GVSPVVVSVLQNEG
+110 GVSPVVVSVLQSEG

-136 KSVMFAYYGDRL
+136 KSVMFAYYGDGL
-148 NTGGRLA
+148 NTGGKLA

-163 QAPDQSTGKFQSYP
+163 QVPDEKTGKFQSYP

-201 GHSYKTSTTD
+201 GHSYKTSKTD
-211 KEYTINIEN
+211 KEYTINIAN
-220 SYYANLIS
+220 SYYANMIS

-243 VSEFN
+243 VSEF
-248 QSNGILKVSY
+248 QSNGTVKVSY

-274 NKVFL
+274 DKVFL
-279 ADYSKAA
+279 ADYSKAS
-286 DSTLESDYNPVLTS
+286 DSTLESDISPVFTG
-300 AEATFYS
+300 ATATIY
-307 ITDPDDGSAVT
+307 ALNNVT
-318 DCALAVVE
+318 ECALALVDFTGPT
-326 LSGSA
+326 SDGQ
-331 SGGKDVVS
+331 DVLA
-339 LGLYTDYA
+339 LGIYTDYA
-347 DLSTLDL
+347 DLTTLDL
-354 SGTYPCLGDNAKSYK
+354 SGTYTCIADDADLVP
-369 EALNTFVPG
+369 NTFVPG
-378 ELKSAGN
+378 SLQDTDDGR
-385 GQVYPIPT
+385 VRLIPT
-393 IYYLLTSKGIL
+393 IYYHSTSKGV
-404 TYAVPHSGSV
+404 TAYAVPHSGSV

-421 NYDVTLNLKDGNGY
+421 KYDVTFNFKDGNGF
-435 AISGKYT
+435 AISGKCT
-442 LKIPATVG
+442 VSINVSVG

-477 LPSVKFERL
+477 LPSVKLERL
-486 F
+486 

>member
-22 VTAAVGCE
+22 VTATVGCE

-38 LSVSDKSVILDG
+38 LSVSDRSVILDG

-62 GVSWIATAADSWVKL
+62 GVSWIATAADSWVKV

-89 VSADANNTAEMRTSS
+89 VSAEANNTAEMRTSS

-136 KSVMFAYYGDRL
+136 KSVMLAYYGDGL
-148 NTGGRLA
+148 NTGGKLA

-163 QAPDQSTGKFQSYP
+163 QVPDEKTGKFQSYP
-177 LKVVELVT
+177 MKVVELVT
-185 SVPFSDDYK
+185 SVSFSDNYK

-201 GHSYKTSTTD
+201 GHSYKTSKTD
-211 KEYTINIEN
+211 KEYTINIAN
-220 SYYANLIS
+220 SYYANMIS

-243 VSEFN
+243 VSEF
-248 QSNGILKVSY
+248 QSNGTVKVSY

-274 NKVFL
+274 DKVFL

-286 DSTLESDYNPVLTS
+286 DSTLESDINPVFTS
-300 AEATFYS
+300 ATATIY
-307 ITDPDDGSAVT
+307 ALNNVT
-318 DCALAVVE
+318 ECALALVDFTGPT
-326 LSGSA
+326 SDGQ
-331 SGGKDVVS
+331 DVLA
-339 LGLYTDYA
+339 LGIYTDYA
-347 DLSTLDL
+347 DLTTLDL
-354 SGTYPCLGDNAKSYK
+354 SGTYTCIADDADLVP
-369 EALNTFVPG
+369 NTFVPG
-378 ELKSAGN
+378 SLQDTDDGR
-385 GQVYPIPT
+385 VRLIPT
-393 IYYLLTSKGIL
+393 IYYHSTSKGV
-404 TYAVPHSGSV
+404 TAYAVPHSGSV

-421 NYDVTLNLKDGNGY
+421 KYDVTFNFKDGNGF
-435 AISGKYT
+435 AISGKCT
-442 LKIPATVG
+442 ISISASVG
-450 KLGTSSASPYSVK
+450 KLGKSSASPYSVK
-463 VADFARKSNIGVAK
+463 VADFARKSDFGVAK

-486 F
+486 

>member
-14 YAVAAGLL
+14 YAVAAGLF
-22 VTAAVGCE
+22 VTAAVGCDP
-30 SSSSNDKS
+30 SSSNDKS

-62 GVSWIATAADSWVKL
+62 GVSWIATAADSWVKV

-89 VSADANNTAEMRTSS
+89 VSAEANNTAEMRTSS

-124 SGSSVSGSGYEV
+124 SGSSVSGSGFEV

-194 TACESVL
+194 TACESVFD
-201 GHSYKTSTTD
+201 HSYKTSTTD
-211 KEYTINIEN
+211 KEYTINIAN

-274 NKVFL
+274 DKVFL

-286 DSTLESDYNPVLTS
+286 DSTLESDINPVFTS
-300 AEATFYS
+300 ATATIYEMEK
-307 ITDPDDGSAVT
+307 VKE
-318 DCALAVVE
+318 CALALVDFIGPT
-326 LSGSA
+326 SDGQ
-331 SGGKDVVS
+331 DVLA
-339 LGLYTDYA
+339 LGIYTDYA
-347 DLSTLDL
+347 DLTTLDL
-354 SGTYPCLGDNAKSYK
+354 SGTYTCIADDADLVP
-369 EALNTFVPG
+369 NTFVPG
-378 ELKSAGN
+378 SLQDTDDGR
-385 GQVYPIPT
+385 VRLIPT
-393 IYYLLTSKGIL
+393 IYYHSTSKGV
-404 TYAVPHSGSV
+404 TAYAVPHSGSV

-421 NYDVTLNLKDGNGY
+421 KYDVTFNFKDGNGF
-435 AISGKYT
+435 AISGKCT
-442 LKIPATVG
+442 ISISASVG

-463 VADFARKSNIGVAK
+463 VADFAHKSDFGVAK
-477 LPSVKFERL
+477 LPSVKLERL
-486 F
+486 

>member
-14 YAVAAGLL
+14 YAVAAGLF
-22 VTAAVGCE
+22 VTAAVGCN

-110 GVSPVVVSVLQNEG
+110 GVSPVVVSVLQSEG

-136 KSVMFAYYGDRL
+136 KSVMLAYYGDGL
-148 NTGGRLA
+148 NTGGKLA

-163 QAPDQSTGKFQSYP
+163 QVPNESTGKFQSYP

-201 GHSYKTSTTD
+201 GHSYKTSKTD
-211 KEYTINIEN
+211 KEYTINIAN
-220 SYYANLIS
+220 SYYANMIS

-243 VSEFN
+243 VSEF
-248 QSNGILKVSY
+248 QSNGTVKVSY

-274 NKVFL
+274 DKVFL

-286 DSTLESDYNPVLTS
+286 DSTLESDINPVFTS
-300 AEATFYS
+300 ATATIYEM
-307 ITDPDDGSAVT
+307 IYEMEKVKE
-318 DCALAVVE
+318 CALALVDFTGTT
-326 LSGSA
+326 SDGQ
-331 SGGKDVVS
+331 DVLA
-339 LGLYTDYA
+339 LGVYTDYA
-347 DLSTLDL
+347 DLTTLDL
-354 SGTYPCLGDNAKSYK
+354 SGTYNCIADDADKVP
-369 EALNTFVPG
+369 NTFVPG
-378 ELKSAGN
+378 TLKDTDDGR
-385 GQVYPIPT
+385 VRLIPT
-393 IYYLLTSKGIL
+393 IYYHNTSKGV
-404 TYAVPHSGSV
+404 TAYAVPHSGSV

-421 NYDVTLNLKDGNGY
+421 KYDVTFNFKDGNGF
-435 AISGKYT
+435 AISGKCT
-442 LKIPATVG
+442 VSINVSVG

-463 VADFARKSNIGVAK
+463 VADFARNSNIGVAK
-477 LPSVKFERL
+477 LPSVKLERL
-486 F
+486 

>member
-14 YAVAAGLL
+14 YAVAAGLF
-22 VTAAVGCE
+22 VTAAVGCDP
-30 SSSSNDKS
+30 SSSNDKS

-62 GVSWIATAADSWVKL
+62 GVSWIATAADSWVKV

-89 VSADANNTAEMRTSS
+89 VSAEANNTAEMRTSS

-124 SGSSVSGSGYEV
+124 SGSSVSGSGFEV

-211 KEYTINIEN
+211 KEYTINIAN

-274 NKVFL
+274 DKVFL

-286 DSTLESDYNPVLTS
+286 DSTLESDINPVFTS
-300 AEATFYS
+300 ATATIYELEK
-307 ITDPDDGSAVT
+307 VKE
-318 DCALAVVE
+318 CALALVDFTGPT
-326 LSGSA
+326 SDGQ
-331 SGGKDVVS
+331 DVLA
-339 LGLYTDYA
+339 LGIYTDYA
-347 DLSTLDL
+347 DLTTLDL
-354 SGTYPCLGDNAKSYK
+354 SGTYTCIADDADLVP
-369 EALNTFVPG
+369 NTFVPG
-378 ELKSAGN
+378 SLQDTDDGR
-385 GQVYPIPT
+385 VRLIPT
-393 IYYLLTSKGIL
+393 IYYHSTSKGV
-404 TYAVPHSGSV
+404 TAYAVPHSGSV

-421 NYDVTLNLKDGNGY
+421 KYDVTFNFKDGNGF
-435 AISGKYT
+435 AISGKCT
-442 LKIPATVG
+442 VSINVSVG
-450 KLGTSSASPYSVK
+450 KLNTSSASPYSVK
-463 VADFARKSNIGVAK
+463 VADFARKSDFGVAK

-486 F
+486 

>member
-14 YAVAAGLL
+14 YAVAAGLF
-22 VTAAVGCE
+22 VTAAVGCDP
-30 SSSSNDKS
+30 SSSNDKS

-62 GVSWIATAADSWVKL
+62 GVSWIATAADSWVKV

-89 VSADANNTAEMRTSS
+89 VSAEANNTAEMRTSS

-110 GVSPVVVSVLQNEG
+110 GVSPVVVSVLQSEG

-185 SVPFSDDYK
+185 SVPFSDNYK

-211 KEYTINIEN
+211 KEYTINIAN

-274 NKVFL
+274 DKVFL

-286 DSTLESDYNPVLTS
+286 DSTLESDINPVFTS
-300 AEATFYS
+300 ATATIYEMEK
-307 ITDPDDGSAVT
+307 VKE
-318 DCALAVVE
+318 CALALVDFTGPT
-326 LSGSA
+326 SDGQ
-331 SGGKDVVS
+331 DVLA
-339 LGLYTDYA
+339 LGIYTDYA
-347 DLSTLDL
+347 DLTTLDL
-354 SGTYPCLGDNAKSYK
+354 SGTYTCIADDADLVP
-369 EALNTFVPG
+369 NTFVPG
-378 ELKSAGN
+378 SLQDTDDGR
-385 GQVYPIPT
+385 VRLIPT
-393 IYYLLTSKGIL
+393 IYYHSTSKGV
-404 TYAVPHSGSV
+404 TAYAVPHSGSV

-421 NYDVTLNLKDGNGY
+421 KYDVTFNFKDGNGF
-435 AISGKYT
+435 AISGKCT
-442 LKIPATVG
+442 VSINVSVG
-450 KLGTSSASPYSVK
+450 KLSTSSASPYSVK
-463 VADFARKSNIGVAK
+463 VADFARKSDFGVAK
-477 LPSVKFERL
+477 LPSVKLERL
-486 F
+486 

>member
-14 YAVAAGLL
+14 YAVAAGLF

-62 GVSWIATAADSWVKL
+62 GVSWIATAADSWVKV

-89 VSADANNTAEMRTSS
+89 VSAEANNTAEMRTSS

-136 KSVMFAYYGDRL
+136 KSVMLAYYGDGL
-148 NTGGRLA
+148 NTGGKLA

-163 QAPDQSTGKFQSYP
+163 QVPDEKTGKFQSYP

-201 GHSYKTSTTD
+201 GHSYKTSKTD
-211 KEYTINIEN
+211 KEYTINIAN
-220 SYYANLIS
+220 SYYANMIS

-243 VSEFN
+243 VSEF
-248 QSNGILKVSY
+248 QSNGTVKVSY

-274 NKVFL
+274 DKVFL
-279 ADYSKAA
+279 ADYSKAS
-286 DSTLESDYNPVLTS
+286 DSTLESDISPVFTG
-300 AEATFYS
+300 ATATIY
-307 ITDPDDGSAVT
+307 ALNNVT
-318 DCALAVVE
+318 ECALALVDFTGPT
-326 LSGSA
+326 SDGQ
-331 SGGKDVVS
+331 DVLA
-339 LGLYTDYA
+339 LGIYTDYA
-347 DLSTLDL
+347 DLTTLDL
-354 SGTYPCLGDNAKSYK
+354 SGTYTCIADDADLVP
-369 EALNTFVPG
+369 NTFVPG
-378 ELKSAGN
+378 SLQDTDDGR
-385 GQVYPIPT
+385 VRLIPT
-393 IYYLLTSKGIL
+393 IYYHSTSKGV
-404 TYAVPHSGSV
+404 TAYAVPHSGSV

-421 NYDVTLNLKDGNGY
+421 KYDVTFNFKDGNGF
-435 AISGKYT
+435 AISGKCT
-442 LKIPATVG
+442 VSINVSVG

-463 VADFARKSNIGVAK
+463 VADFARKSDFGVAK
-477 LPSVKFERL
+477 LPSVKLERL
-486 F
+486 

>member
-22 VTAAVGCE
+22 VTAAVGCDP
-30 SSSSNDKS
+30 SSSNDKS

-110 GVSPVVVSVLQNEG
+110 GVSPVVVSVLQSEG

-136 KSVMFAYYGDRL
+136 KSVMFAYYGDGL
-148 NTGGRLA
+148 NTGGKLA

-163 QAPDQSTGKFQSYP
+163 QVPDEKTGKFQSYP

-185 SVPFSDDYK
+185 SVPFSDNYE
-194 TACESVL
+194 TACKSVL

-211 KEYTINIEN
+211 KEYTINIAN
-220 SYYANLIS
+220 SYYANMIS

-248 QSNGILKVSY
+248 QSNNTVKVSY

-274 NKVFL
+274 DKVFL

-286 DSTLESDYNPVLTS
+286 DSTLESDISPVFTG
-300 AEATFYS
+300 ATATIY
-307 ITDPDDGSAVT
+307 ALNNVT
-318 DCALAVVE
+318 ECALALVDFTGPT
-326 LSGSA
+326 SDGQ
-331 SGGKDVVS
+331 DVLA
-339 LGLYTDYA
+339 LGIYTDYA
-347 DLSTLDL
+347 DLTTLDL
-354 SGTYPCLGDNAKSYK
+354 SGTYTCIADDADLVP
-369 EALNTFVPG
+369 NTFVPG
-378 ELKSAGN
+378 SLQDTDDGR
-385 GQVYPIPT
+385 VRLIPT
-393 IYYLLTSKGIL
+393 IYYHRTSKGV
-404 TYAVPHSGSV
+404 TAYAVPHSGSV

-421 NYDVTLNLKDGNGY
+421 KYDVTFNFKDGNGF
-435 AISGKYT
+435 AISGKCT
-442 LKIPATVG
+442 VSINVSVG

-463 VADFARKSNIGVAK
+463 VADFARKSDFGVAK

-486 F
+486 

>member
-22 VTAAVGCE
+22 VTAAVGCDP
-30 SSSSNDKS
+30 SSSNDKS

-89 VSADANNTAEMRTSS
+89 VSAEANNTAEMRTSS

-110 GVSPVVVSVLQNEG
+110 GVSPVVVSVLQSEG

-136 KSVMFAYYGDRL
+136 KSVMFAYYGDGL
-148 NTGGRLA
+148 NTGGKLA

-163 QAPDQSTGKFQSYP
+163 QVPDEKTGKFQSYP

-185 SVPFSDDYK
+185 SVPFSDNYK

-201 GHSYKTSTTD
+201 GHSYKTSKTD
-211 KEYTINIEN
+211 KEYTINIAN
-220 SYYANLIS
+220 SYYANMIS

-243 VSEFN
+243 VSEF
-248 QSNGILKVSY
+248 QSNGTVKVSY

-274 NKVFL
+274 DKVFL
-279 ADYSKAA
+279 ADYSKAS
-286 DSTLESDYNPVLTS
+286 DSTLESDISPVFTG
-300 AEATFYS
+300 ATATIY
-307 ITDPDDGSAVT
+307 ALNNVT
-318 DCALAVVE
+318 ECALALVDFTGPT
-326 LSGSA
+326 SDGQ
-331 SGGKDVVS
+331 DVLA
-339 LGLYTDYA
+339 LGIYTDYA
-347 DLSTLDL
+347 DLTTLDL
-354 SGTYPCLGDNAKSYK
+354 SGTYTCIADDADLVP
-369 EALNTFVPG
+369 NTFVPG
-378 ELKSAGN
+378 SLQDTDDGR
-385 GQVYPIPT
+385 VRLIPT
-393 IYYLLTSKGIL
+393 IYYHSTSKGV
-404 TYAVPHSGSV
+404 TAYAVPHSGSV

-421 NYDVTLNLKDGNGY
+421 KYDVTFNFKDGNGF
-435 AISGKYT
+435 AISGKCT
-442 LKIPATVG
+442 VSINVSVG
-450 KLGTSSASPYSVK
+450 KLNTSSASPYSVK
-463 VADFARKSNIGVAK
+463 VADFARKSDFGVAK

-486 F
+486 

>member
-14 YAVAAGLL
+14 YAVAAGLF

-62 GVSWIATAADSWVKL
+62 GVSWIATAADSWVKV

-89 VSADANNTAEMRTSS
+89 VSAEANNTAEMRTSS

-124 SGSSVSGSGYEV
+124 SGSSVSGSGFEV
-136 KSVMFAYYGDRL
+136 KSVMLAYYGDGL
-148 NTGGRLA
+148 NTGGKLA

-163 QAPDQSTGKFQSYP
+163 QVPDEKTGKFQSYP

-185 SVPFSDDYK
+185 SVPFSDDYE
-194 TACESVL
+194 TACKSVL
-201 GHSYKTSTTD
+201 GHSYKTSKTD
-211 KEYTINIEN
+211 KEYTINIAN

-274 NKVFL
+274 DKVFL
-279 ADYSKAA
+279 VDYSKAA
-286 DSTLESDYNPVLTS
+286 DSTLDSDINPVLTS
-300 AEATFYS
+300 AKATFYELEN
-307 ITDPDDGSAVT
+307 VKE
-318 DCALAVVE
+318 CALAIVNFTGPT
-326 LSGSA
+326 SDGQ
-331 SGGKDVVS
+331 DVLA
-339 LGLYTDYA
+339 LGIYTDYA
-347 DLSTLDL
+347 DLTTLDL
-354 SGTYPCLGDNAKSYK
+354 SGTYTCLADDADKVP
-369 EALNTFVPG
+369 NTFIPG
-378 ELKSAGN
+378 ALEDTGDGDGRVRL
-385 GQVYPIPT
+385 IPT
-393 IYYLLTSKGIL
+393 IYYHNTSKGI
-404 TYAVPHSGSV
+404 TAYAVPHSGSV

-421 NYDVTLNLKDGNGY
+421 KYDVTFNFKDGNGF

-442 LKIPATVG
+442 LEIPAAV
-450 KLGTSSASPYSVK
+450 KKANTSSASPYSVK

>member
-14 YAVAAGLL
+14 YAVAAGLF

-62 GVSWIATAADSWVKL
+62 GVSWIATAADSWVKV

-89 VSADANNTAEMRTSS
+89 VSAEANNTAEMRTSS

-110 GVSPVVVSVLQNEG
+110 GVSPVVVSVLQSEG

-136 KSVMFAYYGDRL
+136 KSVMFAYYGDGL
-148 NTGGRLA
+148 NTGGKLA

-163 QAPDQSTGKFQSYP
+163 QVPNETTGKFQSYP

-185 SVPFSDDYK
+185 SVPFSDNYE
-194 TACESVL
+194 TACKSVL

-211 KEYTINIEN
+211 KEYTINIAN
-220 SYYANLIS
+220 SYYANMIS

-274 NKVFL
+274 DKVFL
-279 ADYSKAA
+279 ADYSKAS
-286 DSTLESDYNPVLTS
+286 DSTLESDISPVFTS
-300 AEATFYS
+300 ATATIY
-307 ITDPDDGSAVT
+307 ALNNVT
-318 DCALAVVE
+318 ECALALVDFTGPT
-326 LSGSA
+326 SDGQ
-331 SGGKDVVS
+331 DVLA
-339 LGLYTDYA
+339 LGIYTDYA
-347 DLSTLDL
+347 DLTTLDL
-354 SGTYPCLGDNAKSYK
+354 SGTYACIADDADLVP
-369 EALNTFVPG
+369 NTFVPG
-378 ELKSAGN
+378 SLQDTGD
-385 GQVYPIPT
+385 GRGRLIPT
-393 IYYLLTSKGIL
+393 IYYHSTSKGV
-404 TYAVPHSGSV
+404 TAYAVPHSGSV

-421 NYDVTLNLKDGNGY
+421 KYDVTFNFKDGNGF
-435 AISGKYT
+435 AISGNCT
-442 LKIPATVG
+442 ISISASVG

-463 VADFARKSNIGVAK
+463 VADFARKSDFGVAK

-486 F
+486 

>member
-22 VTAAVGCE
+22 VTAAVGCDP
-30 SSSSNDKS
+30 SSSNDKS

-110 GVSPVVVSVLQNEG
+110 GVSPVVVSVLQSEG

-136 KSVMFAYYGDRL
+136 KSVMLAYYGDGL
-148 NTGGRLA
+148 NTGGKLA

-163 QAPDQSTGKFQSYP
+163 QVPDEKTGKFQSYP

-185 SVPFSDDYK
+185 SVPFSDNYE
-194 TACESVL
+194 TACKSVL

-220 SYYANLIS
+220 SYYANMIS

-243 VSEFN
+243 VSEF
-248 QSNGILKVSY
+248 QSNGTVKVSY

-274 NKVFL
+274 DKVFL
-279 ADYSKAA
+279 ADYSKAS
-286 DSTLESDYNPVLTS
+286 DSTLESDISPVFTG
-300 AEATFYS
+300 ATATIYEMKK
-307 ITDPDDGSAVT
+307 VT
-318 DCALAVVE
+318 ECALALVDFTGPT
-326 LSGSA
+326 SDGQ
-331 SGGKDVVS
+331 DVLA
-339 LGLYTDYA
+339 LGIYTDYA
-347 DLSTLDL
+347 DLTTLDL
-354 SGTYPCLGDNAKSYK
+354 SGTYTCIADDADLVP
-369 EALNTFVPG
+369 NTFIPG
-378 ELKSAGN
+378 TLKDTDDGK
-385 GQVYPIPT
+385 VRLIPT
-393 IYYLLTSKGIL
+393 IYYHNTSKGV
-404 TYAVPHSGSV
+404 TAYAVPHSGSV

-421 NYDVTLNLKDGNGY
+421 KYDVTFNFKDGNGF
-435 AISGKYT
+435 AISGKCT
-442 LKIPATVG
+442 ISISVSVG
-450 KLGTSSASPYSVK
+450 KLSTSSASPYSVK
-463 VADFARKSNIGVAK
+463 VADFARKSDLGVAK
-477 LPSVKFERL
+477 LPSVKLERL